1 MQLTNAIKKLNK
13 LGFKVINIGNRYKA
27 KKTGLKY
34 VIEFN
39 TQDELIMCIRA
50 RREND
55 HDDSQSDYS
64 AGMWCNNLAQAI
76 RLAN

>member
-13 LGFKVINIGNRYKA
+13 SGFKVINSGSRYKA
-27 KKTGLKY
+27 KKAGLKY

-50 RREND
+50 RRED
-55 HDDSQSDYS
+55 DRDDSQSDYS

-76 RLAN
+76 RLAH

>member
-1 MQLTNAIKKLNK
+1 MQLVNAITKLNK
-13 LGFKVINIGNRYKA
+13 LGFKVINSGNRYKA
-27 KKTGLKY
+27 KKDGLKY
-34 VIEFN
+34 VIEFI

-55 HDDSQSDYS
+55 LDDSQSDYS

-76 RLAN
+76 RLAH